1 MTRHKHAKVIHA
13 WADGAEIEGR
23 EVSTGQWIHVYH
35 PEWWVDQEYRIKPE
49 KTYRIGQRFELG
61 AGQEVYLLCSINFNT
76 VSLNNLE
83 KGTQWVPPTNVGNK
97 LHITEKEMLKITANH
112 KFKLV
117 K

>member
-1 MTRHKHAKVIHA
+1 MTRHKHADVIIA
-13 WADGAEIEGR
+13 WANGAEVEVR
-23 EVSTGQWIHVYH
+23 AVSTEQWIDLDR
-35 PEWWVDQEYRIKPE
+35 PEWWPDQEYRIKPD
-49 KTYRIGQRFELG
+49 KTYRIGLRFELG
-61 AGQEVYLLCSINFNT
+61 ICKEVYLLCSINFNT

-83 KGTQWVPPTNVGNK
+83 GGTQWVPPTNVGNK